1 MAKLSVTG
9 HEAAVHLLMLM
20 TAALVATSFTV
31 GKAIAQAMDPAVLT
45 LLRFGLA
52 TLFFLP
58 YIRYK
63 FGPGLPGP
71 RDLFRYSVISLTL
84 AGFFILMFFS
94 LRFTTALNTGV
105 LFTLVPGISSLYA
118 MVLLKERL
126 GRTRLVALFLAIPGA
141 IWVLFHGEWA
151 RMLALEL
158 GKGDLI
164 FLGACLLIG
173 FYNPLVRLLYRGEP
187 MAVMTFWVL
196 ATGCGWLFCAALP
209 GLLATDWRAVSA
221 TTWLWILYLAVF
233 CTIVSFFLSQ
243 WATLRLGPTRVMAYS
258 YLYPPLILLIDWAT
272 GHGLPP
278 LRVLPGVLL
287 IGLTMLVV
295 QREGKKGAAIP
306 T

>member
-1 MAKLSVTG
+1 
-9 HEAAVHLLMLM
+9 MLM
-20 TAALVATSFTV
+20 TATLVATSFTV
-31 GKAIAQAMDPAVLT
+31 GKAVAHAMDPAVLT

-58 YIRYK
+58 YIRKK
-63 FGPGLPGP
+63 FGLALPSASA
-71 RDLFRYSVISLTL
+71 LFRYSIISFTL

-94 LRFTTALNTGV
+94 LRYTTALNTGV

-126 GRTRLVALFLAIPGA
+126 GRTRLIALFLAIPGA
-141 IWVLFHGEWA
+141 VWVLFHGEWA
-151 RMLALEL
+151 RMMALEL
-158 GKGDLI
+158 GRGDLI

-173 FYNPLVRLLYRGEP
+173 FYNPLVRLLYRDEP

-196 ATGCGWLFCAALP
+196 TTGCGWLFLAALP
-209 GLLATDWRAVSA
+209 HIGQVPWDAVSWS
-221 TTWLWILYLAVF
+221 TWAWIFYLAVF

-272 GHGLPP
+272 GQGLPP

-287 IGLTMLVV
+287 IALTMLVV
-295 QREGKKGAAIP
+295 QWEQKKTSTLATKPPLPPSAR
-306 T
+306 